1 MQRGSGRAD
10 QSGWTSEEG
19 AIMRRPLILLA
30 VVGVLVAAGCGS
42 SDDEPGE
49 ASGGA
54 QQVKVGIIP
63 ILDVA
68 PIYLGKEKG
77 FFTSRN
83 IELTLES
90 GQGGAAIVPGV
101 VSGQFQFG
109 FSNVTSL
116 LIAQSR
122 GLPLKVV
129 SNGWPPPARTR
140 PTSAAWSPGTPRSRR
155 PPTWPASGSR
165 STPSRTSATPPSGP
179 RSARPAATPRRSS
192 SWSWPSPTCRPP
204 SRRAG
209 WTPSGWWS
217 RSCRPRCPGR
227 TPGRLLLRR
236 HRARPHRGRLPH
248 LRAAHQERPRPGQAV
263 HRGHDRVAGLRRR
276 PPRRGP
282 PGADQLHPDRRGRHQ
297 GADPAQVA
305 GRGQPG
311 LGGDAGHP
319 GRPGRP
325 GHQATGSQRPAPV
338 RGGRWQRWWLG
349 VAGLGGFLVLLE
361 VAPRVGLVPERYL
374 PPD

>member
-1 MQRGSGRAD
+1 
-10 QSGWTSEEG
+10 
-19 AIMRRPLILLA
+19 MRRPLILLA

-129 SNGWPPPARTR
+129 SNGVASTGKDKADFGGVVTRETSIRTAADLAGKRVAVNTLKNIGDTTIRASVRKAGGDPSSIKFVELAFPDMPAALQAGRVDAIWVVE
-140 PTSAAWSPGTPRSRR
+140 PFLSTSLAQGGRLVASNYVDTAPDLTVAVYFTSEQLIKNDPDLVKRFTEAMTESLAYADAH
-155 PPTWPASGSR
+155 PDEAVIKELTLPKWPAEINRASVE
-165 STPSRTSATPPSGP
+165 TLAT
-179 RSARPAATPRRSS
+179 
-192 SWSWPSPTCRPP
+192 
-204 SRRAG
+204 
-209 WTPSGWWS
+209 
-217 RSCRPRCPGR
+217 
-227 TPGRLLLRR
+227 L
-236 HRARPHRGRLPH
+236 
-248 LRAAHQERPRPGQAV
+248 AV
-263 HRGHDRVAGLRRR
+263 QD
-276 PPRRGP
+276 
-282 PGADQLHPDRRGRHQ
+282 
-297 GADPAQVA
+297 
-305 GRGQPG
+305 
-311 LGGDAGHP
+311 
-319 GRPGRP
+319 
-325 GHQATGSQRPAPV
+325 
-338 RGGRWQRWWLG
+338 
-349 VAGLGGFLVLLE
+349 
-361 VAPRVGLVPERYL
+361 GLVTKQPDLAALL
-374 PPD
+374 P

>member
-1 MQRGSGRAD
+1 
-10 QSGWTSEEG
+10 
-19 AIMRRPLILLA
+19 MRRPLILLA

-129 SNGWPPPARTR
+129 SNGVASTGKDKADFGGVVTRDDSIKTAADLAGKRVAVNTLKNIGDSTIRASVRKAGGDPSSIKFVELAFPDMPAALQADRVDAIWVVEPFLSTSLGEGGRLVASNYVDTAPDLTVAVYFTSEQLTKDDPDLVKRFTEAMTESLAYADSHPDEARQVLTTYTQIDEAVIQELILPKWPPEINRESVETL
-140 PTSAAWSPGTPRSRR
+140 
-155 PPTWPASGSR
+155 
-165 STPSRTSATPPSGP
+165 AT
-179 RSARPAATPRRSS
+179 
-192 SWSWPSPTCRPP
+192 
-204 SRRAG
+204 
-209 WTPSGWWS
+209 
-217 RSCRPRCPGR
+217 
-227 TPGRLLLRR
+227 L
-236 HRARPHRGRLPH
+236 
-248 LRAAHQERPRPGQAV
+248 AV
-263 HRGHDRVAGLRRR
+263 QD
-276 PPRRGP
+276 
-282 PGADQLHPDRRGRHQ
+282 
-297 GADPAQVA
+297 
-305 GRGQPG
+305 
-311 LGGDAGHP
+311 
-319 GRPGRP
+319 
-325 GHQATGSQRPAPV
+325 
-338 RGGRWQRWWLG
+338 
-349 VAGLGGFLVLLE
+349 
-361 VAPRVGLVPERYL
+361 GLVTEQPDLAALL
-374 PPD
+374 P

>member
-1 MQRGSGRAD
+1 
-10 QSGWTSEEG
+10 
-19 AIMRRPLILLA
+19 MRRPLILLA

-129 SNGWPPPARTR
+129 SNGVASTGKDKADFGGVVTRDDSIKTAADLAGKRVAVNTLKNIGDSTIRASVRKAGGDPSSIKFVELAFPDMPAALQADRVDAIWVVE
-140 PTSAAWSPGTPRSRR
+140 PFLSTSLGEGGRLVASNYVDTAPDLTVAVYFTSEQLTKDDPDLVKRFTEAMTESLAYAESHPDEARQVLTTYTQIDEAVI
-155 PPTWPASGSR
+155 PDLTLPKWPAEINRESVETLAS
-165 STPSRTSATPPSGP
+165 
-179 RSARPAATPRRSS
+179 
-192 SWSWPSPTCRPP
+192 
-204 SRRAG
+204 
-209 WTPSGWWS
+209 
-217 RSCRPRCPGR
+217 
-227 TPGRLLLRR
+227 L
-236 HRARPHRGRLPH
+236 
-248 LRAAHQERPRPGQAV
+248 AV
-263 HRGHDRVAGLRRR
+263 QD
-276 PPRRGP
+276 
-282 PGADQLHPDRRGRHQ
+282 
-297 GADPAQVA
+297 
-305 GRGQPG
+305 
-311 LGGDAGHP
+311 
-319 GRPGRP
+319 
-325 GHQATGSQRPAPV
+325 
-338 RGGRWQRWWLG
+338 
-349 VAGLGGFLVLLE
+349 
-361 VAPRVGLVPERYL
+361 GLVTEQPDVDALL
-374 PPD
+374 P

>member
-1 MQRGSGRAD
+1 
-10 QSGWTSEEG
+10 
-19 AIMRRPLILLA
+19 MRRPLILLA

-42 SDDEPGE
+42 SDDEPGG

-129 SNGWPPPARTR
+129 SNGVASTGKNKADFGGVVTRDDSIKTAADLAGKRVAVNTLKNIGDSTIRASVRKAGGDPSSIKFVELAFPDMPAALQADRVDAIWVVEPFLSTSLGEGGRLVASNYVDTAPDLTVAVYFTSEQLTKDDPDLVKRFTEAMTESLAYADSHPDEARQVLTTYTQIDEAVIQELILPKWPPDINRESVETL
-140 PTSAAWSPGTPRSRR
+140 
-155 PPTWPASGSR
+155 
-165 STPSRTSATPPSGP
+165 AT
-179 RSARPAATPRRSS
+179 
-192 SWSWPSPTCRPP
+192 
-204 SRRAG
+204 
-209 WTPSGWWS
+209 
-217 RSCRPRCPGR
+217 
-227 TPGRLLLRR
+227 L
-236 HRARPHRGRLPH
+236 
-248 LRAAHQERPRPGQAV
+248 AV
-263 HRGHDRVAGLRRR
+263 QD
-276 PPRRGP
+276 
-282 PGADQLHPDRRGRHQ
+282 
-297 GADPAQVA
+297 
-305 GRGQPG
+305 
-311 LGGDAGHP
+311 
-319 GRPGRP
+319 
-325 GHQATGSQRPAPV
+325 
-338 RGGRWQRWWLG
+338 
-349 VAGLGGFLVLLE
+349 
-361 VAPRVGLVPERYL
+361 GLVTEQPDLAALL
-374 PPD
+374 P

>member
-1 MQRGSGRAD
+1 
-10 QSGWTSEEG
+10 
-19 AIMRRPLILLA
+19 MRRPFILLA

-129 SNGWPPPARTR
+129 SNGVASTGKDKADFGGVVTRDDSIKTAADLAGKRVAVNTLKNIGDSTIRASVRKAGGDPSSIKFVELAFPDMPAALQADRVDAIWVVEPFLSTSLGEGGRLVASNYVDTAPDLTVAVYFTSEQLTKDDPDLVKRFTEAMTESLAYADSHPDEARQVLTTYTQIDEAVIQKLTLPKWPPEINRESVETLATLAVQDGLITEQPDL
-140 PTSAAWSPGTPRSRR
+140 AA
-155 PPTWPASGSR
+155 
-165 STPSRTSATPPSGP
+165 
-179 RSARPAATPRRSS
+179 
-192 SWSWPSPTCRPP
+192 
-204 SRRAG
+204 
-209 WTPSGWWS
+209 
-217 RSCRPRCPGR
+217 
-227 TPGRLLLRR
+227 LL
-236 HRARPHRGRLPH
+236 P
-248 LRAAHQERPRPGQAV
+248 
-263 HRGHDRVAGLRRR
+263 
-276 PPRRGP
+276 
-282 PGADQLHPDRRGRHQ
+282 
-297 GADPAQVA
+297 
-305 GRGQPG
+305 
-311 LGGDAGHP
+311 
-319 GRPGRP
+319 
-325 GHQATGSQRPAPV
+325 
-338 RGGRWQRWWLG
+338 
-349 VAGLGGFLVLLE
+349 
-361 VAPRVGLVPERYL
+361 
-374 PPD
+374 